1 MSNKPTSQ
9 PPQTKPAPQQPPTTQ
24 QSQIVRPPTREPIH
38 VFDSVP
44 PGMKKGRP

>member
-1 MSNKPTSQ
+1 MSDKPSGEK
-9 PPQTKPAPQQPPTTQ
+9 PQPAPQQRPATQ
-24 QSQIVRPPTREPIH
+24 QTQIVRPPTREPIH